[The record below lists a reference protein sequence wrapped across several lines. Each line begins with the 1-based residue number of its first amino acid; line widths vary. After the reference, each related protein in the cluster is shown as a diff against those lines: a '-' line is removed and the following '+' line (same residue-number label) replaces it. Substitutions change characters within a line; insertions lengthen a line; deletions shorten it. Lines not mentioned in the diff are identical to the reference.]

1 VTLELLGYAG
11 RRVVVTGCASGIG
24 REVARLLVDAGAHV
38 HGLDHV
44 PTDLPLA
51 AFHLTDLRYQD
62 AIDAVV
68 DAIAGPVDGLF
79 ACAGLPPMRSQIEVL
94 TVNFIAVRYLTDRLL
109 GQMTP
114 GAAIV
119 GVGSNGGGG
128 WRNHLADIRDL
139 LKTTSFAQAVDWCAG
154 HPALIANAYGF
165 SKETLAVWTMQHCAA
180 TIAHGVRLNCTS
192 PGVVKTP
199 MLDEIATVA
208 PAAAIDAVA
217 QPIGRWSSATEQAWP
232 LLWLGSPLSSYING
246 VDLPVDGG
254 FRAGQTLRD

>member
-1 VTLELLGYAG
+1 MLEPLGYAG

-24 REVARLLVDAGAHV
+24 REVARLLFEAGAHV

-44 PTDLPLA
+44 PTDLPVG
-51 AFHLTDLRYQD
+51 AFQLTDLRYQHS
-62 AIDAVV
+62 IDAAV
-68 DAIAGPVDGLF
+68 DAITGPVDALF
-79 ACAGLPPMRSQIEVL
+79 ACAGLPPMRPQIEVM
-94 TVNFIAVRYLTDRLL
+94 TVNFIAVRHLADQLL
-109 GQMTP
+109 GRMTP

-119 GVGSNGGGG
+119 GVGSNGGAG
-128 WRNHLADIRDL
+128 WRNHLAEIREL
-139 LKTTSFAQAVDWCAG
+139 LATTSFAEGVEWCAD
-154 HPALIANAYGF
+154 HPASIANAYGF

-192 PGVVKTP
+192 PGAVKTP

-254 FRAGQTLRD
+254 FRAGQTLRE